1 MAMRNTKEK
10 VSEKGTSIDDGD
22 GEEEGRFKVASN
34 GSFVLLADK
43 KSVEMAKVGNAV
55 GN

>member
-1 MAMRNTKEK
+1 MTETER
-10 VSEKGTSIDDGD
+10 
-22 GEEEGRFKVASN
+22 GRFKVASN

-43 KSVEMAKVGNAV
+43 KSVEMAKVENAV